1 MSLILRRL
9 EWGDTLTR
17 DGKIM
22 ETNMSGVE
30 SDVIAVNNGPKC
42 RHSPS
47 TSCGDCRLS
56 GICLPIA
63 LQHDEVAR
71 LEDIVNRSKT
81 IQKGYTIYRQDQE
94 FSAVYAVR
102 VGCVKTLRTTQDGKE
117 QVTGFYFPGE
127 IFGMD
132 GISKNRHTNSAVALE
147 SGAFCEIPFDR
158 LQELSS
164 KLPSLQRHFFQL
176 MSSEIAF
183 DQQLITQLSKNSAE
197 ERMAALFL
205 SISSRFAARNQ
216 SGLRFRLPM
225 SRGDISNYLG
235 LTVETV
241 SRILTRMQ
249 QAEIINIDNK
259 EVEILDIEKLRM
271 SAAVL

>member
-1 MSLILRRL
+1 MTIVSL
-9 EWGDTLTR
+9 D
-17 DGKIM
+17 
-22 ETNMSGVE
+22 SGQ
-30 SDVIAVNNGPKC
+30 IAVSLGPKC
-42 RHSPS
+42 QHSAS
-47 TSCGDCRLS
+47 TSCGDCRLA

-63 LQHDEVAR
+63 IQQDEVDR
-71 LEDIVNRSKT
+71 LEDIVNRGKPV
-81 IQKGYTIYRQDQE
+81 QKGHTVYHQDQE

-132 GISKNRHTNSAVALE
+132 GISKNRHTNSATALE
-147 SGAFCEIPFDR
+147 TSAVCEIPFDR
-158 LQELSS
+158 LQELST
-164 KLPSLQRHFFQL
+164 KLPSLQKHFFQL
-176 MSSEIAF
+176 MSSEIAS
-183 DQQLITQLSKNSAE
+183 DQELITQLSKNSAE

-205 SISSRFAARNQ
+205 SISTRFSARNQ

-241 SRILTRMQ
+241 SRVLSRLQ
-249 QAEIINIDNK
+249 QAKIIEIDNK
-259 EVEILDIEKLRM
+259 EVVILDIDKLRQ
-271 SAAVL
+271 SAAIA

>member
-1 MSLILRRL
+1 M
-9 EWGDTLTR
+9 
-17 DGKIM
+17 
-22 ETNMSGVE
+22 NSGP
-30 SDVIAVNNGPKC
+30 NC

-47 TSCGDCRLS
+47 TSCSDCRLA

-63 LQHDEVAR
+63 LQDEDVAR
-71 LEDIVNRSKT
+71 LEDIVNRGKP
-81 IQKGYTIYRQDQE
+81 IQKGHTVYHQDQE

-102 VGCVKTLRTTQDGKE
+102 VGCFKTIRTTQDGKE

-132 GISKNRHTNSAVALE
+132 GISKNRHTNSATALE
-147 SGAFCEIPFDR
+147 TGAVCEIPFDR
-158 LQELSS
+158 LQELSI

-176 MSSEIAF
+176 MSSEIAS

-205 SISSRFAARNQ
+205 SISTRFVARNQ

-241 SRILTRMQ
+241 SRILSRLQ
-249 QAEIINIDNK
+249 QAEVIAVDNK
-259 EVEILDIEKLRM
+259 EVEILDIQKLRQM
-271 SAAVL
+271 AAIA

>member
-1 MSLILRRL
+1 MTSPNSGIIPMS
-9 EWGDTLTR
+9 
-17 DGKIM
+17 
-22 ETNMSGVE
+22 
-30 SDVIAVNNGPKC
+30 AGPQC

-63 LQHDEVAR
+63 LQQDEVAR
-71 LEDIVNRSKT
+71 LEDIVNRSKPV
-81 IQKGYTIYRQDQE
+81 QKGHKVYHQDQE
-94 FSAVYAVR
+94 FTAVYAVR
-102 VGCVKTLRTTQDGKE
+102 VGCFKTMRTTQDGKE

-127 IFGMD
+127 IFSMD
-132 GISKNRHTNSAVALE
+132 GISKNRHTNAAIALE
-147 SGAFCEIPFDR
+147 SGAYCEIPFDR
-158 LQELSS
+158 LQELST

-176 MSSEIAF
+176 MSSEIAS

-205 SISSRFAARNQ
+205 SISTRFAARNQ
-216 SGLRFRLPM
+216 SGMRFRLPM

-241 SRILTRMQ
+241 SRILTRLQ
-249 QAEIINIDNK
+249 QAEVIHIDNK
-259 EVEILDIEKLRM
+259 EVEILDFKKLREA
-271 SAAVL
+271 AAVA

>member
-1 MSLILRRL
+1 MSSTYGERIPV
-9 EWGDTLTR
+9 T
-17 DGKIM
+17 K
-22 ETNMSGVE
+22 
-30 SDVIAVNNGPKC
+30 GPQC

-63 LQHDEVAR
+63 LQEEEVAR
-71 LEDIVNRSKT
+71 LEDIVNRGKPV
-81 IQKGYTIYRQDQE
+81 QKSHTVYHQEQE

-102 VGCVKTLRTTQDGKE
+102 VGCIKTVRTTQDGKE

-132 GISKNRHTNSAVALE
+132 GISNNRHTNSAIALE
-147 SGAFCEIPFDR
+147 TSAVCEIPFDR

-164 KLPSLQRHFFQL
+164 TLPSLQKHFFQL
-176 MSSEIAF
+176 MSSEIAA

-205 SISSRFAARNQ
+205 SVSTRFSARNQ
-216 SGLRFRLPM
+216 SGVRFRLPM

-241 SRILTRMQ
+241 SRILSRLQ
-249 QAEIINIDNK
+249 SAEIISVDNK
-259 EVEILDIEKLRM
+259 EVEILDFEQLRQI
-271 SAAVL
+271 AAVA